1 MIEKLLLVGGTNL
14 YSTRLIE
21 ILRRQNVNFQ
31 TISPRELS
39 DKKYLEADARLVL
52 ISFGN
57 FASRVFQHARRYRGG
72 IYIEELCIEM
82 GCQAQVMDFPSM
94 NQFEYIKDEFNK
106 LKKNLSDCTSKKIFE
121 KILCYWRGGDRD
133 ILYHFK
139 NLEKNIYFNEPF
151 LEKRWDHVYFDIGAF
166 TGDSLHLFRKNF
178 PDYNSSVL
186 FEPNRSLTLGKG
198 LLTEKDIYLNVA
210 CSDEEA
216 SGYLSLKGINSTL
229 SRTPKINSIEVKVT
243 TLDRVSKSMAVIPS
257 FIKVDA
263 EGFDI
268 KVLRGA
274 MGLCR
279 AAKPVIALSVYHNP
293 LHIIEGL
300 HLLIC
305 AGYKGIYLRK
315 YCDYNAET
323 VLYGIHDRGR
333 HH

>member
-31 TISPRELS
+31 IISPRELS
-39 DKKYLEADARLVL
+39 DKKYLEADARFVL

-57 FASRVFQHARRYRGG
+57 FASSVFQHARRYRGG
-72 IYIEELCIEM
+72 LYIEELCIEM

-94 NQFEYIKDEFNK
+94 DQFEYIKDEFKK
-106 LKKNLSDCTSKKIFE
+106 LKKYLSDSTSRKIFE
-121 KILCYWRGGDRD
+121 KILSYWKHGDRD
-133 ILYHFK
+133 ILNYFK
-139 NLEKNIYFNEPF
+139 NFEQNIYFNEEF
-151 LEKRWDHVYFDIGAF
+151 LEKRCDHVYFDVGAF
-166 TGDSLHLFRKNF
+166 TGDSLLLFRRNF
-178 PDYNSSVL
+178 PDYSSSVL
-186 FEPNRSLTLGKG
+186 FEPNRSLKPRKG
-198 LLTEKDIYLNVA
+198 LLTGKDIYLNVA

-229 SRTPKINSIEVKVT
+229 SKTSKINSIEVTLT
-243 TLDRVSKSMAVIPS
+243 TLDRVSKSMNIIPT
-257 FIKVDA
+257 FIKIDA
-263 EGFDI
+263 EGYDI

-279 AAKPVIALSVYHNP
+279 TAKPVIALSIYHNP